1 MIAVVLFALVLTG
14 ALFLLLAR
22 FGGNPALTRDER
34 DSRVRGDRRPRMAP
48 AQLRALVLELLDRL
62 GLAVVEEELRGEQ
75 RRLIA
80 ARRPVDAFATSR
92 FVVFVDASPP
102 GDVVDP
108 PQIIELGEYV
118 RAERAQ
124 IGLFITP
131 YEIDRGGLAGLDAP
145 IELIDGVR
153 LRQIVAKALP
163 ERLVELD
170 RYRGFDEEEPR
181 VLRPEP
187 A

>member
-1 MIAVVLFALVLTG
+1 MIAVLLLSLVFTG

-22 FGGNPALTRDER
+22 YGGNAAMGRAER
-34 DSRVRGDRRPRMAP
+34 TSSDRRPRMAP
-48 AQLRALVLELLDRL
+48 AQLRALVFELLDKL
-62 GLAVVEEELRGEQ
+62 GLAVVEEELRGDQ
-75 RRLIA
+75 RRLVA
-80 ARRPVDAFATSR
+80 ARRPVDAFAASR
-92 FVVFVDASPP
+92 FVVFVDATPP
-102 GDVVDP
+102 GDVVQP
-108 PQIIELGEYV
+108 TQLVELGEYV

-131 YEIDRGGLAGLDAP
+131 YEINRGGLAGMDMP

-163 ERLVELD
+163 ERLAEID
-170 RYRGFDEEEPR
+170 RYRGIDEEEPR
-181 VLRPEP
+181 ALRPEP